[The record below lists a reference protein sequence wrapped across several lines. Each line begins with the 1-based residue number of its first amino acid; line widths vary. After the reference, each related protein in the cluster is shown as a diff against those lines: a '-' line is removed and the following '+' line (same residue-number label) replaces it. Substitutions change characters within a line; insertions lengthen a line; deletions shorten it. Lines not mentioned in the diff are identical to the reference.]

1 MNASP
6 YKTLGDLG
14 PLLDLASGHQPSVKD
29 EPPGRDALQAL
40 LAFAAL
46 QQQVRNQRNSA
57 DTDSTSPRI
66 DQTGQERFALDEVL
80 QLVAERALAITRADG
95 IAIALA
101 EDGAIV
107 CRAIAGTVTP
117 DKGAKVNPNY
127 GFSGACLSSGSTV
140 RCDDAQIDAR
150 VNPDICRKLGTRSMV
165 GVPLWA
171 KQTVIGIIEAF
182 ASEAKRF
189 TESDVRR
196 LNLLAELLLAALQ
209 PEEEDRMAEV
219 SRQVVRRSAPVEPI
233 RRLPVKPVA
242 PPAIPFPPKIE
253 QAAEKIEPGVTSF
266 QRESK
271 KISRRAQLEVLA
283 RESLPKLPGVH
294 IEVKEDSRRGFW
306 IGVAV
311 MAAMIVSAGAWWTL
325 HNRHIAQAASLT
337 LSPNASRSAITPP
350 PNPTIA
356 TPPANPTSEVLAPQ
370 TTHDANSAQV
380 ITGIRHWSS
389 PDSSTVVIDLQEQV
403 QYEAHRLSDPER
415 IYFDL
420 HDVKL
425 DPKMNR
431 SEEIGDP
438 LLLRLR
444 AAELSP
450 GIIRVVLET
459 KPNTNFSVSLEQN
472 PYRLVVEVRSANA
485 KTQSRAKV
493 DLFSPANPPIAPD
506 AVAASTASQTSGS
519 KVAGAGKFRVVLDA
533 GHGGWDLGTVGRR
546 GLLEKDLVLDIVG
559 RLGKLVQS
567 RLGADVVYTRTDDV
581 YVPLE
586 KRTEIANLAHGDLF
600 LSVHANYS
608 DYASARGVETYYTN
622 TYSSVHARTPDV
634 AGGNAPLDVSWTNV
648 NIQEKVDDSKRFAA
662 DIQQSLYRAVTAKS
676 AVPNRGVKEASYV
689 VLTGSTMPAVLT
701 EVSFVSSPT
710 DETNL
715 ESSIYRQQLA
725 EALYQGIAKY
735 ADSTHHVSLA
745 SASAKP
751 AGR

>member
-6 YKTLGDLG
+6 YNTLGDLEPAPSPAPG
-14 PLLDLASGHQPSVKD
+14 QPRAGKN
-29 EPPGRDALQAL
+29 EPPQRDALQAL

-46 QQQVRNQRNSA
+46 QQQIRSQKKLAHPDSA
-57 DTDSTSPRI
+57 VE
-66 DQTGQERFALDEVL
+66 QKGQSREERFALDEVL
-80 QLVAERALAITRADG
+80 QLVAERALAITHADG
-95 IAIALA
+95 VAIALA
-101 EDGAIV
+101 EEGAIV
-107 CRAIAGTVTP
+107 CRAVAGTITP

-182 ASEAKRF
+182 ASDAKRF

-209 PEEEDRMAEV
+209 PEEEDRMAEI
-219 SRQVVRRSAPVEPI
+219 SRRVVRRPAPVEPI
-233 RRLPVKPVA
+233 RRQPVKPA
-242 PPAIPFPPKIE
+242 PAVLPLLSNLERTGKIE
-253 QAAEKIEPGVTSF
+253 I
-266 QRESK
+266 
-271 KISRRAQLEVLA
+271 
-283 RESLPKLPGVH
+283 LPKEPARRIPAVH
-294 IEVKEDSRRGFW
+294 LEAEEGSRRGLW
-306 IGVAV
+306 IGLGVI
-311 MAAMIVSAGAWWTL
+311 AAALAIAGVWWNI
-325 HNRHIAQAASLT
+325 HNRHVAQADSFPQQSLSASA
-337 LSPNASRSAITPP
+337 PAANAS
-350 PNPTIA
+350 IA
-356 TPPANPTSEVLAPQ
+356 TSTKPGPASDETSEAPAPR
-370 TTHDANSAQV
+370 DASGVQI

-389 PDSSTVVIDLQEQV
+389 PDSSTVVIDLQDQV

-420 HDVKL
+420 HDTKL
-425 DPKMNR
+425 DPKLNR

-450 GIIRVVLET
+450 GVTRVVLET

-472 PYRLVVEVRSANA
+472 PYRLVVEVRSVNSKPQAR
-485 KTQSRAKV
+485 TKV
-493 DLFSPANPPIAPD
+493 DLFGPSNPPIAPD
-506 AVAASTASQTSGS
+506 AAAASAATQINPAKTP
-519 KVAGAGKFRVVLDA
+519 VGAAKFRLVLDA

-559 RLGKLVQS
+559 RLGKLVQN

-586 KRTEIANLAHGDLF
+586 KRTEIANLAKGDLF

-608 DYASARGVETYYTN
+608 DYSSARGVETYYTN
-622 TYSSVHARTPDV
+622 TYSSVHARTADV
-634 AGGNAPLDVSWTNV
+634 AGGSAPLDISWTNV
-648 NIQEKVDDSKRFAA
+648 NIREKVEDSKRFAA
-662 DIQQSLYRAVTAKS
+662 DIQQSLFHTVTAKS

-689 VLTGSTMPAVLT
+689 VLTGATMPAVLT

-715 ESSIYRQQLA
+715 ESSTYRQQLA

-735 ADSTHHVSLA
+735 VESTRRVSVA
-745 SASAKP
+745 SATPKP
-751 AGR
+751 ATH

>member
-1 MNASP
+1 MRLMNASP
-6 YKTLGDLG
+6 YNTLGDLERM
-14 PLLDLASGHQPSVKD
+14 PSPVAAPAKN
-29 EPPGRDALQAL
+29 EPPQRDALQAL

-46 QQQVRNQRNSA
+46 QQQIRSQKKQANS
-57 DTDSTSPRI
+57 DSGVHQKGQSPE
-66 DQTGQERFALDEVL
+66 ERFALDEVL
-80 QLVAERALAITRADG
+80 QLVAERALAITHADG
-95 IAIALA
+95 VAIALA

-107 CRAIAGTVTP
+107 CRAVAGSIAP

-127 GFSGACLSSGSTV
+127 GFSGACLSSGGTV

-165 GVPLWA
+165 AVPLWA
-171 KQTVIGIIEAF
+171 KQTVIGLIEAF
-182 ASEAKRF
+182 ASDARRFKEA
-189 TESDVRR
+189 DVRR
-196 LNLLAELLLAALQ
+196 LNLLAELVLAALQ
-209 PEEEDRMAEV
+209 PDEEDRMAEI
-219 SRQVVRRSAPVEPI
+219 SRLVVRRPAPVEPI
-233 RRLPVKPVA
+233 RRQPVKPA
-242 PPAIPFPPKIE
+242 PIAVPFPANLERTGKIE
-253 QAAEKIEPGVTSF
+253 ILPKEPT
-266 QRESK
+266 QR
-271 KISRRAQLEVLA
+271 IPAVHLEVEEA
-283 RESLPKLPGVH
+283 
-294 IEVKEDSRRGFW
+294 SRRGLW
-306 IGVAV
+306 IGLGVMVAV
-311 MAAMIVSAGAWWTL
+311 LASAGIWWNA
-325 HNRHIAQAASLT
+325 HNRHVAQAASLT
-337 LSPNASRSAITPP
+337 QASAVNKPAS
-350 PNPTIA
+350 NPLI
-356 TPPANPTSEVLAPQ
+356 ANPTKPGLAAEQ
-370 TTHDANSAQV
+370 TPPVDVPGDASGVQI

-389 PDSSTVVIDLQEQV
+389 PDSSTVVIDLQDQV

-420 HDVKL
+420 HDTKL
-425 DPKMNR
+425 DPKLNR

-450 GIIRVVLET
+450 GVTRVVLET

-485 KTQSRAKV
+485 KPQARTKV
-493 DLFSPANPPIAPD
+493 DLFGPASPPITPEA
-506 AVAASTASQTSGS
+506 AAASAATQTNPT
-519 KVAGAGKFRVVLDA
+519 KTPLGAAKFRVVLDA

-567 RLGADVVYTRTDDV
+567 RLGGDVVYTRTDDV

-586 KRTEIANLAHGDLF
+586 KRTEIANLARADLF

-608 DYASARGVETYYTN
+608 DYPSARGVETYYTN
-622 TYSSVHARTPDV
+622 TYSSIHARTADV

-648 NIQEKVDDSKRFAA
+648 DIREKVDDSKRFAA

-689 VLTGSTMPAVLT
+689 VLTGATMPAVLT

-715 ESSIYRQQLA
+715 ESSTYRQQLA
-725 EALYQGIAKY
+725 EALYEGIAKY
-735 ADSTHHVSLA
+735 AESTHHVTVA
-745 SASAKP
+745 SASKKQATH
-751 AGR
+751 